1 MGEEGS
7 EGTAVG
13 GHAVLT
19 ITLPAKQILKKL
31 NQHEI
36 GVSKPDLRREDRIL
50 KRNKL
55 RLDEVK
61 IVSNLDNKLDQSG
74 MWPSHHLHLLL
85 KSKTSLRACSIIP
98 PPIRHR
104 RDLTTPKEQKDQQHV
119 QIKPGIKRCR
129 QDIIIPRPQ
138 LIPVPKRPIHDHKR
152 PYKLR

>member
-19 ITLPAKQILKKL
+19 ITLPAKKKT

-36 GVSKPDLRREDRIL
+36 GVSKPDIRRENRVL

-61 IVSNLDNKLDQSG
+61 IVLNLDNKLDQSD
-74 MWPSHHLHLLL
+74 M
-85 KSKTSLRACSIIP
+85 
-98 PPIRHR
+98 
-104 RDLTTPKEQKDQQHV
+104 
-119 QIKPGIKRCR
+119 
-129 QDIIIPRPQ
+129 
-138 LIPVPKRPIHDHKR
+138 
-152 PYKLR
+152 

>member
-19 ITLPAKQILKKL
+19 ITLPAKKKPPKKL

-36 GVSKPDLRREDRIL
+36 RVSKPNLRRENRIL

-74 MWPSHHLHLLL
+74 M
-85 KSKTSLRACSIIP
+85 
-98 PPIRHR
+98 
-104 RDLTTPKEQKDQQHV
+104 
-119 QIKPGIKRCR
+119 
-129 QDIIIPRPQ
+129 
-138 LIPVPKRPIHDHKR
+138 
-152 PYKLR
+152 